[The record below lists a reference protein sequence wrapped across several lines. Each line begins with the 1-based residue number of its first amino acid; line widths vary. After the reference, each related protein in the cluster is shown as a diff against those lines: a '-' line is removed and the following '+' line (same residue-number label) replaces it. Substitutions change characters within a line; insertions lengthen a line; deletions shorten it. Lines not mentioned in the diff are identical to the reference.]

1 MDLVIG
7 TWSFCFDSIKTE
19 EEVLKN
25 HGSCLDVVEKIINS
39 IEEDERYGLC
49 VIGRGGPP
57 NSAGYREYDAAVM
70 EGRTLKFGAVTALR
84 GIPTAVSVARA
95 VMERSPHSMLS
106 GEGAGIF
113 ARDQGF
119 SITDSWTHQNPSIPQ
134 TGHDT
139 LGLIAVSKDK
149 NLAVG
154 VSTSGAPGKH
164 PGRVG
169 DSALPGGGLYANS
182 YGAACCSGDGDQILK
197 FCPAFHIVHLISQG
211 KSPQEACE
219 EVIQCI
225 HRQSPGI
232 EVAVIAADTKGLY
245 GACSTVK
252 AWTDPLTRSTT
263 QDSHSYSGPKKLPAR
278 NSS

>member
-149 NLAVG
+149 NLAV
-154 VSTSGAPGKH
+154 
-164 PGRVG
+164 
-169 DSALPGGGLYANS
+169 DS